1 MLARIIQWGKQEKYL
16 TTAICYHTVAS
27 YIAAEVLL
35 GKGHNQAVDYWAL
48 GCLVYEMIEGTTPFY
63 WDGATQKDEF
73 EAICRCDFQCG
84 SNFSEGAK
92 NLISK
97 LLVLDPSKRLGGDIR
112 GNSDVMNHHWFDPI
126 NFKMLRKME
135 ITSPWVPEVKD
146 ALDSSNFAEYDESEI
161 TPPYRDLSDN
171 EQLLFVGF

>member
-1 MLARIIQWGKQEKYL
+1 
-16 TTAICYHTVAS
+16 
-27 YIAAEVLL
+27 
-35 GKGHNQAVDYWAL
+35 
-48 GCLVYEMIEGTTPFY
+48 MIEGTTPFY